1 LVRVPNRESLNL
13 PDELLVLGAAVE
25 VGLIQRL
32 KTGNAR
38 LTELVEELALD
49 RRALD
54 AVLSFL
60 LSQGYVRQDKD
71 AYSLT
76 DEAYAMFFNEED
88 PAYTGMGFM
97 HAYTR
102 IGTWLSL
109 PAVLKSGTPPKRER
123 NAQKLGYFMDAMRS
137 YAREVSPRVV
147 ALLMHGF
154 AGARLRVVD
163 LGGGPLNYAVP
174 LARAGAR
181 VTVVDI
187 PNVLALM
194 ADKVPRDVAIELWP
208 GDFNERLPEGPFDI
222 AFLGNVSH
230 IYSGEEN
237 RELIIRVGRI
247 VVPGGRIAILDY
259 VRGISPRAG
268 YMAVN
273 MLLSTQAGGTYTL
286 DEYTG
291 WLCEAGFAGPVVHEV
306 SGRQLLIANKL

>member
-1 LVRVPNRESLNL
+1 MIGVPDREALNL

-25 VGLIQRL
+25 VGLIRRL
-32 KTGNAR
+32 KTGKTGLSA
-38 LTELVEELALD
+38 LAGELGLD

-54 AVLSFL
+54 AVLSYL
-60 LSQGYVRQDKD
+60 SSQGYVQQYGDV
-71 AYSLT
+71 YSLT
-76 DEAYAMFFNEED
+76 DGARAMFFNEED
-88 PAYTGMGFM
+88 PAYVGFSFM
-97 HAYTR
+97 HAYAR
-102 IGTWLSL
+102 IGTWLAL
-109 PAVLKSGTPPKRER
+109 PAVLKGGTPPERER
-123 NAQKLGYFMDAMRS
+123 NAKKLGYFMDAMRS

-147 ALLMHGF
+147 SLLLDGL
-154 AGARLRVVD
+154 AGMRPRVVD

-181 VTVVDI
+181 VTVVDT
-187 PNVLALM
+187 PDVLDLM
-194 ADKVPRDVAIELWP
+194 ADRFPKDADIELWP

-237 RELIIRVGRI
+237 RELIAGVGRI

-273 MLLSTQAGGTYTL
+273 MLLSTRAGGTYTL
-286 DEYTG
+286 AEYTS
-291 WLCEAGFAGPVVHEV
+291 WLRAAGFAVPDVHDI
-306 SGRQLLIANKL
+306 SGRQLLVARKL